1 MKALR
6 LSLILG
12 FLAGASPAARAQWQ
26 TQTVSFR
33 QGPAIIEDLS
43 IVSPTVVFATCKHP
57 TVAKVAGYDSMART
71 NDGGTT
77 WVYSGYNGFPSN
89 VSPLAAAVSA
99 VDANNVW
106 VGVFSVASIFSTD
119 GGGYVLYS
127 RNGGTTWTYQSTAAF
142 AGTGAFLNNLHM
154 YDLSTGVVMG
164 DPNGGSFEV
173 YTTSNGGAQWTRV
186 PAASLPAPVSG
197 EFGRVG
203 VAAYVGSSVWF
214 GTNQGRAYY
223 SSNKGLTW
231 QVADTHLPEVKQLAF
246 SDALNGLALYN
257 DAVTGTITLSRTQD
271 GGQTWTAFAPG
282 GPVYPTSLASVPGR
296 PGTFVSTGQATNA
309 AGSSRTSNYGL
320 TWTSIDQGTPRG
332 KVAFY
337 DMQTGWAGGTSNVGM
352 SGGIYRSSAT
362 LLPSRAAVASPLS
375 AQVAPNPVRDGR
387 LRLQLPA
394 GSPAQALTLLN
405 ALGQPVLTHAAPAA
419 LVGTALDLDVQ
430 GLPTGVYLLRAAG
443 EGAVPAQQRVVLP

>member
-1 MKALR
+1 MQALR
-6 LSLILG
+6 LSLILSL
-12 FLAGASPAARAQWQ
+12 LAGASPAARAQWQ
-26 TQTVSFR
+26 AQTISFR
-33 QGPAIIEDLS
+33 QGPAIIGDLS

-57 TVAKVAGYDSMART
+57 TVATAAGYSSLART

-77 WVYSGYNGFPSN
+77 WVYSDYNGYPSN

-106 VGVFSVASIFSTD
+106 VGVFSVATVFSAN

-154 YDLSTGVVMG
+154 YDLNTGVVLG

-186 PAASLPAPVSG
+186 PAASLPAPISG
-197 EFGRVG
+197 EAGRVG
-203 VAAYVGSSVWF
+203 SAAYIGSSAWF
-214 GTNQGRAYY
+214 GTSQGRAYY

-271 GGQTWTAFAPG
+271 GGQTWTAFVPG
-282 GPVYPTSLASVPGR
+282 GTVYPTSLASVPGR
-296 PGTFVSTGQATNA
+296 AGTFVSTGQATNA

-337 DMQTGWAGGTSNVGM
+337 DAQTGWAGGTYNVGM

-362 LLPSRAAVASPLS
+362 LLPSRAAVAGPLS
-375 AQVAPNPVRDGR
+375 AQVAPNPARDGR
-387 LRLQLPA
+387 LRVQLPA
-394 GSPAQALTLLN
+394 GSPAQDLTLLN
-405 ALGQPVLTHAAPAA
+405 ALGKAVLHQAVPAAPA
-419 LVGTALDLDVQ
+419 GTMLNLEVS
-430 GLPTGVYLLRAAG
+430 GLPAGVYLLRCAG
-443 EGAVPAQQRVVLP
+443 GPAQRVMLQ